1 MIGFR
6 YYFTNLVRYLTCY
19 FFTYRSAYYDVAI
32 VEVAQKF
39 IFKETIYPICIPE
52 KAMENN
58 KHLVGKGTVISGY
71 GSIDEKYVL
80 TRAPVVVRDQY
91 FCNRQYRLLPLD
103 DDRFFEIQRVVKYSV
118 SNKPTENLSF

>member
-1 MIGFR
+1 M
-6 YYFTNLVRYLTCY
+6 
-19 FFTYRSAYYDVAI
+19 
-32 VEVAQKF
+32 EVTKEF
-39 IFKETIYPICIPE
+39 LFKETIYPICIPE

-58 KHLVGKGTVISGY
+58 KHLVGKGTVVSGY

-103 DDRFFEIQRVVKYSV
+103 VDRFFEIEMVVKYSISKNLLKLDYTV
-118 SNKPTENLSF
+118 S

>member
-1 MIGFR
+1 M
-6 YYFTNLVRYLTCY
+6 YYFTNLVWHLTSY

-32 VEVAQKF
+32 VEVTQKF

-58 KHLVGKGTVISGY
+58 KHLVGKGTVVSGF
-71 GSIDEKYVL
+71 GSIGENYTL

-103 DDRFFEIQRVVKYSV
+103 VDRFFEIQRVVKYSV
-118 SNKPTENLSF
+118 SKKIIEKLNF